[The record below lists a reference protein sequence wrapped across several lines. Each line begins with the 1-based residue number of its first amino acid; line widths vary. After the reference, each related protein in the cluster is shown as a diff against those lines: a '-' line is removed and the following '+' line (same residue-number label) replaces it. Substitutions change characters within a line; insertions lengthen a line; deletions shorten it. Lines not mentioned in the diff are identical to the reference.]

1 MSAIALHI
9 PLACRESQ
17 FWFALSAGGVQI
29 FHNGIPSPTKFVV
42 KLFAERGTF

>member
-17 FWFALSAGGVQI
+17 FGLLFQLEVYKYFEME
-29 FHNGIPSPTKFVV
+29 FHS
-42 KLFAERGTF
+42 